1 MVNKNT
7 IMEYIRQDSYR
18 PLSFDDL
25 MKVFQIELEEQGKFS
40 KALGSLEKQG
50 EIIKTRKNKY
60 GLPEKMNL
68 VKGVM
73 NLSQRGYGFITPDQ
87 PKNPEIFVYGRNLN
101 GAMHHDKV
109 LVRLYQEA
117 HGQSRRPEGEVVRV
131 IHRANKELVGTFER
145 GKHSLQVIPDDSRQI
160 YPITVS
166 RSRKLKAT
174 PGDRVVV
181 KITAWPDKKGV
192 AEGKIVE
199 VLGKKGKP
207 GLDLQVII
215 KKHGLAAEFPDS
227 VLEEA
232 VEAASR
238 SISERDIRGR
248 LDLRKLAIVTIDG
261 EDAKDLD
268 DGVSVEKIE
277 GGYRLGVHIADVSHY
292 VRGGSKLDKEACK
305 RGTSVYLIDKV
316 LPMLPPQL
324 SNDICS
330 LNAGQDRLA
339 LSCIMDVNPAGQV
352 FNYELSKSLIKVQE
366 RMTYR
371 DVNKILAGED
381 DGLKERYQDLVEQ
394 FFLMQELA
402 EIIRQE
408 RIKRGMLDFDFPESK
423 VIVDEKGVPLEI
435 RRREQGAGENLI
447 EDFMI
452 KANETVAQHMY
463 WQEIPLL
470 YRVHEEPDE
479 EALLKLNHVLG
490 VFGHQI
496 KGHKI
501 SPRLFQQLLKD
512 IKGRPEEQMISLVV
526 LRSMKHARYVP
537 QALGHFGL
545 ASPYYCH
552 FTSPIRRYPD
562 LIVHRVLSL
571 MLGGSL
577 NERKKASLAA
587 RMAPYGEHAT
597 LQEIK
602 AEEAERELVAIKKA
616 QYMKQFVGEEFEGRI
631 SSVQSFGFFVELPNT
646 VEGLVHISSIVDDY
660 YVFNDRN
667 FTLMGNH
674 SGRKFAIGDQ
684 VKILLARVDVNEA
697 KIDFELV

>member
-1 MVNKNT
+1 MVNKT
-7 IMEYIRQDSYR
+7 SIMEYIRQDSYR
-18 PLSFDDL
+18 PLSFEDL
-25 MKVFQIELEEQGKFS
+25 MRVFQVEAEEQWKF
-40 KALGSLEKQG
+40 ARVLGNLEKQG
-50 EIIKTRKNKY
+50 EIVKTRKNKY

-68 VKGVM
+68 TKGVI

-87 PKNPEIFVYGRNLN
+87 PDAPEIFVYGRNLN

-117 HGQSRRPEGEVVRV
+117 HGESRRPEGEVVRV
-131 IHRANKELVGTFER
+131 IKRANKELVGTFER
-145 GKHSLQVIPDDSRQI
+145 GRHSLKVIPDDPRQI

-174 PGDRVVV
+174 PGDRVLV
-181 KITAWPDKKGV
+181 KITSWPDKRGV

-199 VLGKKGKP
+199 VLGKKGQP
-207 GLDLQVII
+207 GLDVQVII

-232 VEAASR
+232 ERVASQA
-238 SISERDIRGR
+238 ISEQDISGR
-248 LDLRKLAIVTIDG
+248 LDLRKLPMVTIDG

-268 DGVSVEKIE
+268 DAVSVVRIK

-292 VRGGSKLDKEACK
+292 VREDSKLDKEACR

-324 SNDICS
+324 SNQICS

-339 LSCIMDVNPAGQV
+339 LSCIMDVAPEGQV
-352 FNYELSKSLIKVQE
+352 LNYEIRKSLIKVKE

-371 DVNKILAGED
+371 DVNKILAGEAEE
-381 DGLKERYQDLVEQ
+381 LKERYRDLIDQ

-402 EIIRQE
+402 EIIRKE
-408 RIKRGMLDFDFPESK
+408 RMQRGMLDFDFPESK
-423 VIVDEKGVPLEI
+423 VIVDDNGVPLEI
-435 RRREQGAGENLI
+435 RRREQGPGEKLI

-452 KANETVAQHMY
+452 KANETVAQHMHRL
-463 WQEIPLL
+463 ELPIL
-470 YRVHEEPDE
+470 YRVHENPDE

-496 KGHKI
+496 KGRKI
-501 SPRLFQQLLKD
+501 SPRLFQKLLLD
-512 IKGRPEEQMISLVV
+512 IKGRPEEQMIALMV
-526 LRSMKHARYVP
+526 LRSMKHARYLP
-537 QALGHFGL
+537 QPLGHFGL
-545 ASPYYCH
+545 ASQYYCH

-571 MLGGSL
+571 ILEGNIS
-577 NERKKASLAA
+577 ERKKASLNSKMAA
-587 RMAPYGEHAT
+587 YGEHST

-660 YVFNDRN
+660 YEFNDRN
-667 FTLMGNH
+667 YTLTGKH

-684 VKILLARVDVNEA
+684 VKVLLAKVDVNEA
-697 KIDFELV
+697 RIDFELI